1 VPEEPNIIC
10 VLDDDASVLR
20 AMRRLLA
27 SAGLSM
33 LGFADPRLFLEYAQ
47 THAIGLAIL
56 DVWMPELSGLE
67 VQSRLREFA
76 PATPVIIMTGRDET
90 GMRRLGLQQGAAAF
104 FTKPFSD
111 DALLAA
117 IRAALPAIR

>member
-10 VLDDDASVLR
+10 VLDDDASILK

-27 SAGLSM
+27 SAGLTM
-33 LGFADPRLFLEYAQ
+33 VGFSDPRLFLEYAK

-67 VQSRLREFA
+67 VQSRLRDFGL
-76 PATPVIIMTGRDET
+76 PTPVIIITGRDET
-90 GMRRLGLQQGAAAF
+90 GIRSLGLQQGAAAV
-104 FTKPFSD
+104 FTKPFND
-111 DALLAA
+111 DALLEA
-117 IRAALPAIR
+117 IRAALPAIG